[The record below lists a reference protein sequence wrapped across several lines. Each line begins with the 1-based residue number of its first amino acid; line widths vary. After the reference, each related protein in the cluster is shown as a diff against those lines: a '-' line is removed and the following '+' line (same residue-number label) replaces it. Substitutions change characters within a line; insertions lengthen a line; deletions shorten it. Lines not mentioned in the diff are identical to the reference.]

1 MFSDLIFAYDAMMNA
16 ANLSSKVTSNLF
28 TVRSDKSALNTK
40 LSFKTLDELSVMNKN
55 AFSDILNVYAIYLLA
70 SMEEKDA
77 TALLL
82 SEHLFEDLEQVFK
95 NELNIY
101 ACKLVKEKKLQDKAK
116 KELKDNVDNKN
127 DIVFSKSNES
137 FINLI
142 SMLDECLIDD
152 VPVDFLHDLWESVI
166 KSYGFNKEEFEFLL
180 TQFHVSSL
188 PQKDMFLMDADF
200 VKKYFE
206 VQNKIPLIFKKRD
219 SDVFFYRDAAEF
231 RESFSSDS
239 DSSKTPKKAEK
250 LVFKNYFVATEDENS
265 DDNGDFKKQ
274 PSKNTKNA
282 KKTDKKKTDN
292 NKEISKNLPINPLDK
307 ER

>member
-16 ANLSSKVTSNLF
+16 ANLSSKVNSNLF

-101 ACKLVKEKKLQDKAK
+101 ACKLIKEKKLQDKEK
-116 KELKDNVDNKN
+116 KELKDNDDNKK
-127 DIVFSKSNES
+127 DIIFSKSSES
-137 FINLI
+137 LNNIMF
-142 SMLDECLIDD
+142 MFQECLIDD
-152 VPVDFLHDLWESVI
+152 VPVDFLHGVWESVI
-166 KSYGFNKEEFEFLL
+166 KPYGFDKEEFELLL
-180 TQFHVSSL
+180 TQLYISSL
-188 PQKDMFLMDADF
+188 PQKDMFLMDVEF
-200 VKKYFE
+200 VKKFFE

-219 SDVFFYRDAAEF
+219 SDVFFYRNVEEF
-231 RESFSSDS
+231 REGFSSNK
-239 DSSKTPKKAEK
+239 DSSKTSKKAEK
-250 LVFKNYFVATEDENS
+250 LVFKNYFVSTEDENNN
-265 DDNGDFKKQ
+265 DDGDFKKTS
-274 PSKNTKNA
+274 PKSTES
-282 KKTDKKKTDN
+282 TKKKTDN